1 MLLWLECLAAIQ
13 GFSVSCFFWEEELI
27 ESCRVFVQ
35 SDLFA
40 RSASQVSLLHKI
52 NKKKKQAGGGFLAEK
67 SKCARSIL
75 PDFSKF
81 SVLHLWPFSGLVS
94 HSSLLP
100 QSWLVQQKSFH
111 PMQLSCFQ
119 PLL

>member
-40 RSASQVSLLHKI
+40 RNVSQVSLLHKI
-52 NKKKKQAGGGFLAEK
+52 TKKYKQAGGGFLAEK
-67 SKCARSIL
+67 SKCARSFL
-75 PDFSKF
+75 PDFFKIQYFASLAF
-81 SVLHLWPFSGLVS
+81 FWPSLSQPSASRVVVGPTEIL
-94 HSSLLP
+94 SSC
-100 QSWLVQQKSFH
+100 VA
-111 PMQLSCFQ
+111 
-119 PLL
+119 